1 MVIVRTSNLL
11 INCKKITLYASR
23 FFYEFRPTTLAGLN
37 VKENT
42 KTFDETYIEH
52 SQYSF
57 VTEYSFIS
65 QKISEISEM
74 QYSQKT
80 IVYEQSLFIV
90 FYYRLI

>member
-52 SQYSF
+52 S
-57 VTEYSFIS
+57 
-65 QKISEISEM
+65 
-74 QYSQKT
+74 
-80 IVYEQSLFIV
+80 
-90 FYYRLI
+90 